1 MAVLYIN
8 ARSVQMLRILLN
20 RKESLSMDQLAQ
32 ELNISRR
39 TAYYDISRVNLWLE
53 QAGVPPLELERGRGV
68 RIPEEN
74 RERVEALLSAR
85 SGEDIYI
92 YSPEERAKLIV
103 LYLVCAPDPV
113 FVEQLMDCCEVSR
126 NTVFSDLK
134 AAAEQLRR
142 YDIALNYQSKEGYT
156 LSGNPVRV
164 RALFILYFREML
176 SLYQDGVLRF
186 FDREQIERYHAA
198 LREMEKELGLEYVD
212 GAIQAVSAL
221 LPVMLRGKDRLN
233 LPAVNREKLCLTR
246 EYQSVEHHFP
256 QLSEDERVYLTLHL
270 LGSQVN
276 IASEE
281 WMESASRQEISD
293 MARALISEFERIAC
307 VNFDNRR
314 ALEQAL
320 SLHLKTSLYRYRYG
334 IQIGNLFYDD
344 IISEYPELF
353 SITKAAAKRLEE
365 TVELPIPDE
374 EIACLALHF
383 GAFLKIGERKTD
395 RLRILIVCVN
405 GVSTGNMIKREV
417 LKLLP
422 DAEIVDVVAAVD
434 MRNAQNVCNL
444 IISTIRVNSVVPVI
458 TVHPV
463 LTEFDRYAILSH
475 RLVAPKLLTVQ
486 RERIFQVVKKYVD
499 PADYD
504 RLLGEL
510 TACLQGGQ
518 PSEADAY
525 RADSGLLSIL
535 DLSRVAVYPQA
546 DSWRASVRLAGEP
559 LLASGS
565 IQGEYLDTIISQIA
579 YYGPYMFLTDD
590 VILAHAKPE
599 NGVNRLDVAVTAFQT
614 PVAFTRQRRAKLVI
628 VLAAEDQ
635 EKHLKILQDILLL
648 VRDAAA
654 VDALAASQ
662 TPSAL
667 LFGIRALLEKEKR

>member
-8 ARSVQMLRILLN
+8 ARSVQLLRILLN
-20 RKESLSMDQLAQ
+20 RNEYLSMDQLAQ
-32 ELNISRR
+32 ELKISRR
-39 TAYYDISRVNLWLE
+39 TVYYDISRINLYLE
-53 QAGVPPLELERGRGV
+53 QSGVPPLEAERKQGI
-68 RIPEEN
+68 RIPDESREQIEN
-74 RERVEALLSAR
+74 LLSDR
-85 SGEDIYI
+85 SGEDVYI
-92 YSPEERAKLIV
+92 YSPDERAKLMV
-103 LYLVCAPDPV
+103 LYLVSSPEPV

-134 AAAEQLRR
+134 AVSEQLQR
-142 YDIALNYQSKEGYT
+142 YEITLNYQNKEGYT

-176 SLYQDGVLRF
+176 ALYRDGVLNF
-186 FDREQIERYHAA
+186 FDREQIEQYHAV
-198 LREMEKELGLEYVD
+198 LREIEKELGLEYVD

-221 LPVMLRGKDRLN
+221 LPVMLRGKDRLE
-233 LPAVNREKLCLTR
+233 LPAVNREKLSLTK
-246 EYQSVEHHFP
+246 EYQSVERSFP

-281 WMESASRQEISD
+281 WMGSASRQEISD
-293 MARALISEFERIAC
+293 MARALVSEFERIAC
-307 VNFDNRR
+307 INCDNRR

-320 SLHLKTSLYRYRYG
+320 ALHLKTSLYRYQYG

-353 SITKAAAKRLEE
+353 SITKAAARRLED

-383 GAFLKIGERKTD
+383 GAFLKVGERKTD

-405 GVSTGNMIKREV
+405 GVSTGNMIKHEV

-434 MRNAQNVCNL
+434 MRNVQNICNL

-475 RLVAPKLLTVQ
+475 KLVAPKLLTVQ
-486 RERIFQVVKKYVD
+486 RDRIFQVVKKYVD
-499 PADYD
+499 PANYD

-518 PSEADAY
+518 ISEADEY

-535 DLSRVAVYPQA
+535 DASRVAVFPQA
-546 DSWRASVRLAGEP
+546 ESWRNSIRLAGKP
-559 LLASGS
+559 LLDNGS
-565 IQGEYLDTIISQIA
+565 IQAEYLDTIISQIE

-599 NGVNRLDVAVTAFQT
+599 NGVNRLDISIAAFHT
-614 PVAFTRQRRAKLVI
+614 PVIFTERRKAKLVI

-635 EKHLKILQDILLL
+635 EKHLKILQDILVL
-648 VRDAAA
+648 VSSQQS
-654 VDALAASQ
+654 VDALAVSQ
-662 TPSAL
+662 LPSVL
-667 LFGIRALLEKEKR
+667 LSGIRRLLKNQSE